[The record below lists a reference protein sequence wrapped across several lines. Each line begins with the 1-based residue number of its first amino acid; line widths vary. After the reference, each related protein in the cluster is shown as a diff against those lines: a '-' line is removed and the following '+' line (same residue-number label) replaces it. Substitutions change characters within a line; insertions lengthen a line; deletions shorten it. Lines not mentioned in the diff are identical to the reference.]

1 MLFNAV
7 LFVCLRKLTILLAIA
22 LILHLAHILWGTF
35 QLINIQWVVLAQ
47 SQIFPESR
55 RISPQKL
62 AKFPNTDVGMFKLCF
77 PDNNTPL
84 TISAYDTIIPDT
96 NHV

>member
-35 QLINIQWVVLAQ
+35 QLIN
-47 SQIFPESR
+47 S
-55 RISPQKL
+55 
-62 AKFPNTDVGMFKLCF
+62 
-77 PDNNTPL
+77 
-84 TISAYDTIIPDT
+84 DTIIKS
-96 NHV
+96 NGLC